1 VAGVLVDLLQAE
13 GYEVDTAL
21 NGAEALKKLEQRP
34 FDVVLTDTKMPV
46 LDGQGFF
53 TELERRHPELRR
65 CVAFVTGDVLQP
77 GKRAF
82 LQKTGVPTLTKP
94 FEFDQIR
101 RVVRQLLQR

>member
-13 GYEVDTAL
+13 GYEVDTAP

-53 TELERRHPELRR
+53 TELERRQ
-65 CVAFVTGDVLQP
+65 LQP
-77 GKRAF
+77 DKRAF
-82 LQKTGVPTLTKP
+82 LRPTGVPTLEKP

>member
-21 NGAEALKKLEQRP
+21 NGVEALKKLEQRL
-34 FDVVLTDTKMPV
+34 FDVILTDTKMPV

-53 TELERRHPELRR
+53 TELERRQ
-65 CVAFVTGDVLQP
+65 LQP
-77 GKRAF
+77 DKRAF